1 MNKEKLKNNLRDI
14 FKTSLPFL
22 KKMAKEKIV
31 PVLIK
36 KSYELLSK
44 KSQNIIEQLGK
55 LLEKIKTTENI
66 EKRKAHLIGFKLG
79 LDNIGALGKELTNAY
94 EQLSRELAEIETSI
108 K

>member
-1 MNKEKLKNNLRDI
+1 MNKENLKNNLREI
-14 FKTSLPFL
+14 FKSSIPFL
-22 KKMAKEKIV
+22 EKMAEEKIV
-31 PVLIK
+31 PAIIK

-44 KSQNIIEQLGK
+44 KSQKVIEQLYN

-79 LDNIGALGKELTNAY
+79 LDIIGALGKELNNAH
-94 EQLSRELAEIETSI
+94 EQLSKELAEIENNI

>member
-1 MNKEKLKNNLRDI
+1 MNKKNLTNNLKEI

-22 KKMAKEKIV
+22 EKMTKEKIV
-31 PVLIK
+31 PAIIK

-44 KSQNIIEQLGK
+44 KSRKVIEQLDN
-55 LLEKIKTTENI
+55 LLEKIKTTENV

-79 LDNIGALGKELTNAY
+79 LDIIGAIGKELTNAHV
-94 EQLSRELAEIETSI
+94 QLSKELVEIENHI

>member
-55 LLEKIKTTENI
+55 LLEKI

-79 LDNIGALGKELTNAY
+79 LDIIGALGKELTNAY

>member
-1 MNKEKLKNNLRDI
+1 MNKDKLKMNLKEI
-14 FKTSLPFL
+14 FKISIPFL

-31 PVLIK
+31 PAITK

-44 KSQNIIEQLGK
+44 KSQEIIEQLNV

-79 LDNIGALGKELTNAY
+79 LDIIGALGKELTHAY
-94 EQLSRELAEIETSI
+94 EQLNNELGEIEASI